1 MLKQNHHQ
9 CTEVE
14 AIYVCNKI
22 QILSSQQ
29 FRSVLPYS
37 SEVLSPTFCTLQ
49 HLHSLIQAADFGC
62 LSDAWS
68 DAKGLSC
75 CHLMVRTH
83 SNCVTRWKFYLI
95 TLKHDR
101 PVGHPTKPNTWSGSV
116 TLSASQEGDIWNHWC
131 SCFSWD
137 VFSQKWPVEKKKP
150 SYIRFVSGNHSW
162 HVCSNI
168 FFLYFIRGTLQQP

>member
-1 MLKQNHHQ
+1 MLKQNLHQ

-14 AIYVCNKI
+14 AIYVIKLKSWVHN
-22 QILSSQQ
+22 SSDLY
-29 FRSVLPYS
+29 FIYS

-49 HLHSLIQAADFGC
+49 NLHSLIQAADFGC

-68 DAKGLSC
+68 DAKGLSF
-75 CHLMVRTH
+75 CHLTVRTH

-101 PVGHPTKPNTWSGSV
+101 PVGHSTKPNTWSGSV
-116 TLSASQEGDIWNHWC
+116 TLS
-131 SCFSWD
+131 
-137 VFSQKWPVEKKKP
+137 VSQKVISETTDAAVSVGMYSVKNDLWKKKKP
-150 SYIRFVSGNHSW
+150 SYMRFVSGNHSW
-162 HVCSNI
+162 HVCSII